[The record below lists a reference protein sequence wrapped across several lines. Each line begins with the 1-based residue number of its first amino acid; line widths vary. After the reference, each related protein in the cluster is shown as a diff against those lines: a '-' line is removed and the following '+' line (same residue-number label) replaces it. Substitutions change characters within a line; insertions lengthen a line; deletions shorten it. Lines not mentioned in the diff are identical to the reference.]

1 MNGLNAPKI
10 LWFHSMASN
19 HAPVSPGRGLFKTS
33 LKPNHMPKE
42 VRTSKSKVTVE
53 CAESLRKKF
62 KLQCKKHNTSMAQV
76 IRDYMQAY
84 VKH

>member
-1 MNGLNAPKI
+1 M
-10 LWFHSMASN
+10 S
-19 HAPVSPGRGLFKTS
+19 
-33 LKPNHMPKE
+33 KE

-84 VKH
+84 VKG